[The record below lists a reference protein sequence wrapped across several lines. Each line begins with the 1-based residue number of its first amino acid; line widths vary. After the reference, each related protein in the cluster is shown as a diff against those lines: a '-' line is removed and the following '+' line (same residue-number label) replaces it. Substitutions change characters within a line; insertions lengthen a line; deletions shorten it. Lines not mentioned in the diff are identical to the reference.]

1 MLIFLAKRLGYLLF
15 TMLVVSMLEF
25 LVLELDP
32 SNVAQKVLGAYS
44 NEEQRRLWM
53 EAHGYL

>member
-15 TMLVVSMLEF
+15 TMFVVSLLVF

-32 SNVAQKVLGAYS
+32 SNVAQKVLGPY
-44 NEEQRRLWM
+44 
-53 EAHGYL
+53 